1 MYIKQGERKLK
12 HKIIWFLA
20 DIKEFTERQL
30 YIFEYFVKINGKYT
44 TKIITIL
51 VEKNMLSGEVYSQ
64 KSKGQEALKILEREK
79 IRLLYTSD
87 DIKIKK
93 GKPYGWVYGDN
104 REIHNKKGE
113 VVEIRRY
120 RCDYYGQKERC

>member
-20 DIKEFTERQL
+20 DINGFTERQL
-30 YIFEYFVKINGKYT
+30 YIFEYFVLKNGDYT
-44 TKIITIL
+44 AKTITVL
-51 VEKNMLSGEVYSQ
+51 VEKNIISGEVYSQ

-79 IRLLYTSD
+79 MRLLYTSD

-104 REIHNKKGE
+104 REIHNRKGE

-120 RCDYYGQKERC
+120 RCDYHGQKERC

>member
-30 YIFEYFVKINGKYT
+30 YIFEHFVKINGKYT